1 MQLGL
6 IEDFSD
12 FKGTIVMPTEEAFS
26 EVIAALDLDLTMEV
40 RRGSEVCCSM
50 STILFVLF

>member
-26 EVIAALDLDLTMEV
+26 EAIAALDLDLTMEV
-40 RRGSEVCCSM
+40 RQDSEVCCSM
-50 STILFVLF
+50 STVHSVLF